1 VPVEKDK
8 KLNRK
13 AGANCLSPTP
23 REHIARVTG
32 DLRIAAQFDAIRLLK
47 NNPAKVETFKANGI
61 IITEQL
67 PLRVARNVHNQDYLA
82 VKALKS
88 GHLL

>member
-1 VPVEKDK
+1 M
-8 KLNRK
+8 NRK

-61 IITEQL
+61 IITEQV
-67 PLRVARNVHNQDYLA
+67 PVRVARDVHNRNYLA
-82 VKALKS
+82 FKVLKS
-88 GHLL
+88 GHFL

>member
-1 VPVEKDK
+1 MPVEKDK
-8 KLNRK
+8 KLFRK
-13 AGANCLSPTP
+13 AGANCLSP